1 VIDPPRPP
9 LSAQLPPEFRSRA
22 LEFQRELDELLATR
36 VEPMQWGAA
45 IFRDDLPRAVDLN
58 LLRIDAAGADLD
70 AHALM
75 AEADKLQAGLPH
87 RAVRVLDP
95 GFAAQVA
102 PGFSAAG
109 WLLRR
114 TAIMVQRRL
123 RNRPVDASSVRELT
137 IHAVRGARR
146 AAIMHEHRDLDVG
159 AEVLAAGALRVKGVA
174 PRVFGAA
181 TGSDVTAYCMLRA
194 RGDVAKITEAEAL
207 TSAGGRGLGNA
218 VIAEAVLAARRGG
231 ASLVFVEAANE
242 DWAKWTY
249 RRMGFDEAGTLH
261 LFVRPWGE

>member
-1 VIDPPRPP
+1 MGVSPMGARLADLPGIAMTDD
-9 LSAQLPPEFRSRA
+9 LPPDLRARA
-22 LEFQRELDELLATR
+22 LEFQRELDDSLATR
-36 VEPMQWGAA
+36 VESMQWGAA

-114 TAIMVQRRL
+114 TA
-123 RNRPVDASSVRELT
+123 
-137 IHAVRGARR
+137 
-146 AAIMHEHRDLDVG
+146 
-159 AEVLAAGALRVKGVA
+159 
-174 PRVFGAA
+174 
-181 TGSDVTAYCMLRA
+181 
-194 RGDVAKITEAEAL
+194 
-207 TSAGGRGLGNA
+207 
-218 VIAEAVLAARRGG
+218 
-231 ASLVFVEAANE
+231 
-242 DWAKWTY
+242 
-249 RRMGFDEAGTLH
+249 
-261 LFVRPWGE
+261 